1 MGHRA
6 GTLATGHRLRQLN
19 DEMTN
24 TALGDIDADRWKA
37 IVEALDAPPRE
48 IPRLVRLLQVSSV
61 FESGD

>member
-1 MGHRA
+1 
-6 GTLATGHRLRQLN
+6 
-19 DEMTN
+19 MTN